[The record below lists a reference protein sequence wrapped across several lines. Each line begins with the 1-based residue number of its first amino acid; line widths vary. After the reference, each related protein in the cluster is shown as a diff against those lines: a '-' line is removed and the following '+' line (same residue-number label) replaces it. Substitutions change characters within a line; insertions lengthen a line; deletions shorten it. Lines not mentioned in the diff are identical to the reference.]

1 MSLEQQRSPIL
12 SILVKSQMKILSVTF
27 CEDTDK
33 LEVIQEGEQ
42 DKERFRMQND
52 LKIYTLNQA
61 DRLEDF
67 LRQNK
72 QY

>member
-12 SILVKSQMKILSVTF
+12 SILVKLQMKILSVTF
-27 CEDTDK
+27 CEDTEK

-52 LKIYTLNQA
+52 LKTYTLNQA

-72 QY
+72 Q

>member
-27 CEDTDK
+27 CEDTEK

-52 LKIYTLNQA
+52 LKTYTLNQS
-61 DRLEDF
+61 DMLEDF

-72 QY
+72 Q

>member
-52 LKIYTLNQA
+52 LKTYTLNQA

>member
-42 DKERFRMQND
+42 DKERFQMQND
-52 LKIYTLNQA
+52 LKTYTLNQA